1 MALQLLPRMPR
12 NEAEC
17 RRSAKLGAGLQDGGL
32 KLCTKVIAEPHRQR
46 DPCRERISLEKPRAG
61 WGREKF
67 HNHDATLAKP
77 ARTR

>member
-1 MALQLLPRMPR
+1 MALQLLPR

-46 DPCRERISLEKPRAG
+46 DPCRERI
-61 WGREKF
+61 F
-67 HNHDATLAKP
+67 
-77 ARTR
+77 